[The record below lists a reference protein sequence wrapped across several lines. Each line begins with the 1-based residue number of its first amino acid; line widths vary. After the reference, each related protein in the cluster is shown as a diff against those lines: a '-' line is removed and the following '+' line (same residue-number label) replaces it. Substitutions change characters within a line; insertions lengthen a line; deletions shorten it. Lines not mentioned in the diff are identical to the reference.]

1 VQCPAGPTLWA
12 SPHSCNGRE
21 IRWNLRD
28 PIKAAVAAVMEHIGG
43 VLPTHVN
50 YNIPRGR
57 IEVGRCRLTLSNS
70 R

>member
-1 VQCPAGPTLWA
+1 
-12 SPHSCNGRE
+12 
-21 IRWNLRD
+21 
-28 PIKAAVAAVMEHIGG
+28 MEHIGG